1 METTKVTNNND
12 KTEQS
17 RIDEFKIDYDI
28 VSIGVVE
35 SIFNRKNGT
44 PRQSGIC
51 PQSKGI
57 IRIHKKL
64 FNNPSHPLIG
74 IEKFSYLWI
83 IFYFH
88 ENRNKRRFIAKVHP
102 PRLDGATC
110 GVFASRAP
118 HRPNPFGLTI
128 VKLDRVE
135 DGCLYVSGLDMI
147 DKTPVI
153 DIKPYIVKYDY
164 PYDDSIIISNPFN
177 SNNEQNENQKD
188 FEPEKPMIPEQKT
201 EKLGWIDGEIV
212 NEIQVDFTVRSLQQ
226 LSCFHPYSFHG
237 DNFSQCDHCF
247 RLFHDENEAKK
258 AIINL
263 LQADPRSVYRR
274 KKCIDRLYYFTID
287 SIHITAWFDIES
299 DMVEVIKIKP
309 WNPTKTTEQQQQQ

>member
-1 METTKVTNNND
+1 METNKITNHD

-17 RIDEFKIDYDI
+17 RIDEFKIDCDV
-28 VSIGVVE
+28 VSIGIVE

-57 IRIHKKL
+57 IRINKKL

-88 ENRNKRRFIAKVHP
+88 ENKNKRRFIAKIHP
-102 PRLDGATC
+102 PRLNGSSC
-110 GVFASRAP
+110 GVFASRSP

-135 DGCLYVSGLDMI
+135 DGCLYISGLDMI
-147 DKTPVI
+147 NDTPVI
-153 DIKPYIVKYDY
+153 DIKPFIVKYDY
-164 PYDDSIIISNPFN
+164 PYDSMISNQINPNIEPDEKTDDVQIF
-177 SNNEQNENQKD
+177 SEQNQ
-188 FEPEKPMIPEQKT
+188 MIPEEKT
-201 EKLGWIDGEIV
+201 KNLDWIDGEIV
-212 NEIQVDFTVRSLQQ
+212 HEVQVDFTVRSLQQ
-226 LSCFHPYSFHG
+226 LSSFHSQSFHM
-237 DNFSQCDHCF
+237 DNSSKCNHCF
-247 RLFHDENEAKK
+247 RLLNNEHDAKE

-263 LQADPRSVYRR
+263 LKADPRSVYRR
-274 KKCIDRLYYFTID
+274 KKCVDRLYYFTID
-287 SIHITAWFDIES
+287 SIHITAWFDIET
-299 DMVEVIKIKP
+299 DIVEVIKIKP
-309 WNPTKTTEQQQQQ
+309 WNPEKK